1 MLPGGGWNAFP
12 SHKLKLHEW
21 EGDTG
26 YFYILVTEGSASHGG
41 NQETIQN
48 LCDLGTET
56 PCAPKKL
63 ELRVTAVSQGG
74 GDVVSTQA

>member
-1 MLPGGGWNAFP
+1 MLPGRGWNAFP

-63 ELRVTAVSQGG
+63 ECHYG
-74 GDVVSTQA
+74 